1 MPTEKIVRLLVCEDH
16 LILADALAVMIGMDS
31 GLKLVAAPVQTG
43 QRAID
48 EVVRHRPDVVLM
60 DVELSGEMT
69 GFQACSRIRDLVPS
83 TKVVIMSGTSDVD
96 SAIVDSIEAGASG
109 FLSKVESAATILAA
123 TRAAAQGEALIDA
136 MTLARVLHRI
146 AQDRN
151 AQRGARER
159 AGQLTGRER
168 EILQYFA
175 QGRSN
180 SDIAARL
187 FISPHTVQSH
197 TRNILAKLGV
207 HSKLQAVAYAT
218 KAGAIAA

>member
-1 MPTEKIVRLLVCEDH
+1 LVCEDH
-16 LILADALAVMIGMDS
+16 LILSDALAVLIGLDA
-31 GLKLVAAPVQTG
+31 GLDLVTPPVQTG
-43 QRAID
+43 QQAID

-60 DVELSGEMT
+60 DVELSGEMN
-69 GFQACSRIRDLVPS
+69 GFQACNRIRELVPT

-96 SAIVDSIEAGASG
+96 AAIVDSIEAGASG
-109 FLSKVESAATILAA
+109 FLSKIESAARMLDAIREAA
-123 TRAAAQGEALIDA
+123 RGEALIDS

-146 AQDRN
+146 AQDRH

-159 AGQLTGRER
+159 ASQLTGRER
-168 EILQYFA
+168 EILQDFA
-175 QGRSN
+175 RGRSN
-180 SDIAARL
+180 SEIAARL
-187 FISPHTVQSH
+187 FISPHTVQTH